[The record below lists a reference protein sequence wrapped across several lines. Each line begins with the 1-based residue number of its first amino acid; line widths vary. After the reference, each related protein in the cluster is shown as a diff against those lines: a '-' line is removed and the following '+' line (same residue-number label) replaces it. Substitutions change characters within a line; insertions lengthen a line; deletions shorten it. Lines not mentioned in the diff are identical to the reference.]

1 MLVSEELRAAAEADE
16 RTAEQEELLA
26 SAWQAVAP
34 MARELR
40 DRVRAIEAE
49 RTAIKGQLTP
59 VMIALSADKQR
70 KTHRLVL
77 GNFLQPA
84 EEVEARTP
92 ACLPPTEAGTPTRL
106 DLARWLMSEDH
117 PLTAR
122 VTVNRFWSRLFGRGF
137 VSTEEDFGTQGTQPT
152 HPELLDLLALE
163 FVEGGWNVKGLLKQL
178 VMTETYQRSSRVTD
192 EALRFDPE
200 NLWLAR
206 GDRRRLSAET
216 VRDQALFVSG
226 LLHDELHGPSIYPP
240 QPAGLWRA
248 AFNGTQYAPTAGPTR
263 HRRGLYVVLRRTIP
277 HPSMVAFDAPSREF
291 CTSRRPVTN
300 TPLQAFVTLND
311 PIYVEAAQALARRI
325 LTEGGD
331 TDEERARFGLRLCL
345 CDEPSTSQ
353 VATLV
358 RLQASERAHYA
369 VATDEALAAATNPL
383 GLLPEGLDAAEAAAW
398 TMVASVL
405 LNMDPFLVRS

>member
-16 RTAEQEELLA
+16 RTAQQEDLLA

-34 MARELR
+34 LARELR

-49 RTAIKGQLTP
+49 RTAVKGQLTP

-92 ACLPPTEAGTPTRL
+92 ACLPPTDAETPTRL
-106 DLARWLMSEDH
+106 DLARWLMSERH
-117 PLTAR
+117 PMTAR
-122 VTVNRFWSRLFGRGF
+122 VTVNRFWSRLFGRGL
-137 VSTEEDFGTQGTQPT
+137 VSTEEDFGTQGSQPT
-152 HPELLDLLALE
+152 HPELLDWLALE
-163 FVEGGWNVKGLLKQL
+163 FIEGGWDVKALLKQL
-178 VMTETYQRSSRVTD
+178 VLTETYRRSSQVTD
-192 EALRFDPE
+192 EALRIDPE

-206 GDRRRLSAET
+206 GDRRRLSAEAI
-216 VRDQALFVSG
+216 RDQALFVSG

-248 AFNGTQYAPTAGPTR
+248 AFNGTKYAPTAGPTR
-263 HRRGLYVVLRRTIP
+263 HRRGLYVILRRTIP

-311 PIYVEAAQALARRI
+311 PVYVEAAQGLARRI
-325 LTEGGD
+325 LSEGGG
-331 TDEERARFGLRLCL
+331 TDEERVRFGLRLCL
-345 CDEPSTSQ
+345 CDEPTESQ

-383 GLLPEGLDAAEAAAW
+383 GALPEGMDAAEAAAW